1 MAGWLKALVDSLIEK
16 GLDTVMQ
23 TKAKRRIVETGL
35 MVFCGLTGLGGLIF
49 IAVGGYLSLSDLYSP
64 WLSGLIIGG
73 VILAL
78 SLVGALLLWLAMRGH
93 TVPKRGRSRGSPS
106 ERTQVDN
113 VAYLG
118 EIIGAHLSRQGIRTI
133 DVMLAALAAGIAL
146 SASPTVRTRLRRRRP
161 VSPDD
166 TSFRGRPDRRKTRR

>member
-1 MAGWLKALVDSLIEK
+1 MAGWFKSLTDSLIEK
-16 GLDTVMQ
+16 GLEALMHTR
-23 TKAKRRIVETGL
+23 AKRRLVETSL
-35 MVFCGLTGLGGLIF
+35 VAFCGLTGLGGLVF

-64 WLSGLIIGG
+64 WLSGLIVGG

-78 SLVGALLLWLAMRGH
+78 SIAGALSLWLAMRGH
-93 TVPKRGRSRGSPS
+93 TAPKRGRSRASPS
-106 ERTQVDN
+106 EQTQVDN

-146 SASPTVRTRLRRRRP
+146 SASPAVRTRLRRRPP

-166 TSFRGRPDRRKTRR
+166 TSSGGRQDRRKTRR